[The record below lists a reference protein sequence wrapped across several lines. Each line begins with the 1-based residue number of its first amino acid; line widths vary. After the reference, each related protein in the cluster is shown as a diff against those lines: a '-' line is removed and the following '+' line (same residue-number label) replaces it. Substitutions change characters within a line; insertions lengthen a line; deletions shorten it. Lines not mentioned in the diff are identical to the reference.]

1 MKGGTA
7 ELDVI
12 TTHVN
17 ADFDALA
24 SMLAAKRLYPEAIIV
39 FPGAQEKNLRNFFLH
54 TSSYLFDFVRIKD
67 IDLDRIRRLILVDTR
82 QKRRIGKFNKLLEK
96 DDVEIHIYDHHPPSD
111 DDIKGDFEVIQELG
125 AGVSIMTELIREKG
139 IKVTPDEAT
148 LMSLGIYEDTGSF
161 TFSSTKAE
169 DHEAA
174 AWLLEQGASLNTVSD
189 MLTRELTAEQVW
201 LLNDL
206 MASATRNSINGIEV
220 VIAKTKTDRYVG
232 DFAVLVQKFMEMEN
246 LNVIFALAQM
256 ENRVYLVARSRIPEV
271 NAAEIAFEFGGGG
284 HPQAASA
291 TISDKTLIQAE
302 EELHDLLVS
311 LINSERL
318 AKDMMT
324 SPVVHIPPDSTMGD
338 AHETLTR
345 YNINFLMVI
354 DDEGILRGYISR
366 EMVDRA
372 IFLGLEKRPV
382 KEYMN
387 VEFHHVGP
395 ETTLSKI
402 QELIISNKV
411 RVLPVL
417 QDSQLLGVITRTD
430 LLNILIERSSTPEFL
445 YDSEG
450 ELTRYARRKNIA
462 NLLRERLAERVTKL
476 LRDLGEIA
484 DSLDY
489 NAYLVGGLVRDVI
502 LKRENLDVDI
512 VIEGDGIRF
521 ARAFAKRHG
530 AKVRSYPKF
539 GTAVLEMPD
548 GFKVDVATARMEHY
562 ESPAALPEVKLTSLK
577 RDLVRRDFTINT
589 LAVHLNKGHYG
600 ILIDHFGAMKDIKER
615 SLRVLHNLSFVED
628 PTRILRAIRFE
639 QRFGFRIGKLTETL
653 IQNAVNLHCFENL
666 AGQRLFG
673 ELQLILKEEDPIG
686 AIERMHGYDLLK
698 FLSPELRLT
707 QEVRSILKE
716 TKGILAWFDLLYLDI
731 TYEPWRVYFL
741 GLTSALTDD
750 AFGKLIERLGL
761 QEKEMVAMI
770 SARQEAGDVLDA
782 LYDLKDKKNYAVYRI
797 LSPLTPETLLYSMAK
812 TRSEKVKRHIS
823 IFFTRLRGTVV
834 FLKGRDLIALGY
846 KPGLFFKEIFEGIL
860 EAKLEGD
867 VSTKEDEIE
876 FVKGRFARSNSLK
889 NPKSEYRN
897 PKQIPMGKIPRL
909 SRPKV

>member
-1 MKGGTA
+1 MKHQA
-7 ELDVI
+7 PSLDII

-24 SMLAAKRLYPEAIIV
+24 SMLAAKKLYPGAICV

-67 IDLDRIRRLILVDTR
+67 VDLNKIKRLILVDTR
-82 QKRRIGKFNKLLEK
+82 QKRRIGKFSKLL
-96 DDVEIHIYDHHPPSD
+96 DRNDVEVHIYDHHPPSE
-111 DDIKGDFEVIQELG
+111 DDIKGDVEVVREVG
-125 AGVSIMTELIREKG
+125 AGVSMMTEIIREKG
-139 IKVTPDEAT
+139 ITVTPDEAT

-161 TFSSTKAE
+161 TFSSTKAK

-206 MASATRNSINGIEV
+206 MASATRSSINGIEV
-220 VIAKTKTDRYVG
+220 VIAKVKTDEYRG

-271 NAAEIAFEFGGGG
+271 NVAQIAFAFGGGG

-291 TISDKTLIQAE
+291 TISDKTVIQAE
-302 EELHDLLVS
+302 EELHSLLVS
-311 LINSERL
+311 RIDSERL
-318 AKDMMT
+318 ARDMMT
-324 SPVVHIPPDSTMGD
+324 SPVIHIPPDATMGD
-338 AHETLTR
+338 ARETLTR
-345 YNINFLMVI
+345 YTVNFLMVV
-354 DDEGILRGYISR
+354 DDQGTLKGYVSR

-372 IFLGLEKRPV
+372 ISLGLEKRPV
-382 KEYMN
+382 REYMN

-402 QELIISNKV
+402 QDLIIAHKV

-417 QDSQLLGVITRTD
+417 QDSRLLGVITRTD

-445 YDSEG
+445 YDSKE
-450 ELTRYARRKNIA
+450 ELTGFVRKKNIA
-462 NLLRERLAERVTKL
+462 NLLRERLPDRITGL
-476 LRDLGEIA
+476 LKDLGEVA
-484 DSLDY
+484 DSLNY

-521 ARAFAKRHG
+521 ARAFARRQG

-548 GFKVDVATARMEHY
+548 GFKIDVATARMEHY
-562 ESPAALPEVKLTSLK
+562 DSPAALPEVRLSSLK
-577 RDLVRRDFTINT
+577 RDLLRRDFTINT
-589 LAVHLNKGHYG
+589 LAVHLNRGHYG
-600 ILIDHFGAMKDIKER
+600 VLIDHFGAVKDIKER
-615 SLRVLHNLSFVED
+615 TLRVLHNLSFVED
-628 PTRILRAIRFE
+628 PTRILRAIRFG
-639 QRFGFRIGKLTETL
+639 QRFGFRVGKLTETL
-653 IQNAVNLHCFENL
+653 IQNAVNLHCFDNL

-673 ELQLILKEEDPIG
+673 ELQLILKDEDPIG

-707 QEVRSILKE
+707 QEVGNILKE
-716 TKGILAWFDLLYLDI
+716 IKGILAWFGLLYLDI
-731 TYEPWRVYFL
+731 TYEPWKVYFL

-750 AFGKLIERLGL
+750 AFQRLAERLQL
-761 QEKEMVAMI
+761 QDREMGGMI
-770 SARQEAGDVLDA
+770 SARHEALDMLET
-782 LYDLKDKKNYAVYRI
+782 LYSLKHKKNYTVYRV
-797 LSPLTPETLLYSMAK
+797 LSQLLPETLLYAMAK
-812 TRSEKVKRHIS
+812 TRSEKVKRYIS
-823 IFFTRLRGTVV
+823 TFFTKLRGTEV

-846 KPGLFFKEIFEGIL
+846 KPGPLFKDIFEGLL
-860 EAKLEGD
+860 EARLEGD
-867 VSTKEDEIE
+867 VSTKEDEIA
-876 FVKGRFARSNSLK
+876 FVKERFGSL
-889 NPKSEYRN
+889 
-897 PKQIPMGKIPRL
+897 L
-909 SRPKV
+909 DT